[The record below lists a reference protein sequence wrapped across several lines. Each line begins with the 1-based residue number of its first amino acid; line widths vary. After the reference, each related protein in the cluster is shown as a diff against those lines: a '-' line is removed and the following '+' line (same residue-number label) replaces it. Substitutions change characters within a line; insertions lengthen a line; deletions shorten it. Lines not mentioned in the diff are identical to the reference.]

1 MYSRSMMK
9 RRRTK
14 SSAGARTYSRNGGAG
29 VRTSQGRQS
38 SQMRVG
44 PTAIARSLSSPSLST
59 VFTVSTSQLNQTI
72 RVQQET
78 TQTTSFKSGVLTGP
92 SIRISSQLGG
102 ISVYIGGGD
111 TFYPFSGVAFLQDS
125 FDFYTLDRV
134 EILMYCGSTLMGSIP
149 GVDNTTELASAAQ
162 PVYAYCVDSNDVDPT
177 TLAQVLSFGNVN
189 MKQIEVNSP
198 IACSYK
204 PAGVLDM
211 GNTSPGQG
219 PIFSPKINT
228 LSSGVEHYGFK
239 VAPMGLSA
247 YPDPGTGLAPI
258 CIGLVTFVVK
268 QYVTFYDRRTL

>member
-1 MYSRSMMK
+1 MK

-14 SSAGARTYSRNGGAG
+14 SRPGARTYARNGGMG
-29 VRTSQGRQS
+29 VRTFNGRQS

-59 VFTVSTSQLNQTI
+59 VFTVSTAQLNQSI
-72 RVQQET
+72 RVEQQI
-78 TQTTSFKSGVLTGP
+78 TQDTLFKSAALSGP
-92 SIRISSQLGG
+92 SIRISTQLGG

-111 TFYPFSGVAFLQDS
+111 TFYPFSGVAYLQDT

-134 EILMYCGSTLMGSIP
+134 EILMYCGSSLRGTIP
-149 GVDNTTELASAAQ
+149 GVDNTQEIASAAQ

-189 MKQIEVNSP
+189 MKQIEVNAP
-198 IACSYK
+198 IQCSYK

-219 PIFSPKINT
+219 PVFSPKINT

-247 YPDPGTGLAPI
+247 YPDPGTGPTPI